1 MRNAD
6 FHSPMSR
13 LNDAMLQLE
22 AAWRDVREH
31 WTDNVA
37 QKVEDDYLVPLH
49 SQVQAMNGTVEK
61 LSSVLTKA
69 ERTCMHPREHGP
81 IL

>member
-22 AAWRDVREH
+22 AAWRDVQEH
-31 WTDNVA
+31 WSDGVA

-69 ERTCMHPREHGP
+69 ERACMHPREHGP

>member
-6 FHSPMSR
+6 FNSPTAR
-13 LNDAMLQLE
+13 LLDSMQQLE
-22 AAWRDVREH
+22 QAWMETKEH
-31 WTDNVA
+31 WNDGVA

-49 SQVQAMNGTVEK
+49 GQIRAMKDTVEK
-61 LSSVLTKA
+61 LSSMMAKA
-69 ERTCMHPREHGP
+69 ERACMHPREHGP